1 MQQATSLPFTSPAS
15 PSGPCL
21 PLCPPPAGLQERA
34 GCPRPQPRS
43 TPSASEECLLPAS
56 RRVPRLRAVVESQA
70 FRNILVDEMDLMLS
84 RAATLIQANW
94 RGYRLRQKLVSQMS
108 VAKSIQEAW
117 RRFSTR
123 RLLRSSKAVA
133 KRASRE
139 DGDIPY
145 HPPQQVRFQSAEAC
159 GPCPLVMVNKE
170 TQFPSSDSLVPR
182 GPQPPPEPGFLPHRT
197 VATRVPCPVTQA
209 VRGPCLV
216 RHTEAD
222 VKSKH
227 MATRATRV
235 GITERS
241 PSGRWGHTLPGSV
254 KTQAHA
260 YPVSTLA
267 KTPPPKPCPGLPI
280 TKTPVCPASTLK
292 SQPPPCPTPVVTI
305 VKICPVSTA
314 TRPPPVQVPLAS
326 VTCVTPAGRPAVPVT
341 KVPPQVC
348 LLTSVI
354 KSTPPTWPVAAV
366 TKMPLQ
372 TCAESTVVKTS
383 PPQVHLVQVRPL
395 QTCPP
400 AVSCK
405 TSSQTASVAS
415 SVKPPPQTRLAAMI
429 TKTPAQIRSVAA
441 VLKTLCSVP
450 PAVANFRSPLQ
461 TVVTTGVTN
470 TSSQMHLSGPKG
482 KVVVKQA
489 TGTVRVSSQSY
500 LAEGKG
506 KCVPQTRL
514 DVGTSTDTEKIKTC
528 SPKTVK
534 QDTTSKTSVAV
545 TTTRVASWTKVA
557 EDQNKRPVQV
567 QQRAE
572 VIKVQSRLYVPMD
585 MPVTLPKAQLAVPL
599 TKALSH
605 LPPATQQTPLHPQL
619 VTCPPPPA
627 LSQPQPAKTSSHAR
641 PPMEMTVTPVATC
654 PAALPQ
660 PQVATHLTKP
670 SSHSCPPAE
679 KPKASPLAH
688 LVSCLSKVHSQ
699 SRMASGL
706 TKAQSQAQLAT
717 ETTQC
722 PFAAAQSL
730 DPGGKTQSQ
739 PLLTTSKVSTLSY
752 QHLGAMA
759 RAKPENR
766 GAQLQAH
773 VHGQGKA
780 TQGPCRA
787 SPEPPS
793 VLVPLLTFAGHP
805 VCNVESWGDTGP
817 ARPPPPPPSQAT
829 SCPEDIAASQ
839 VASLCADLASVLG
852 SPEDVR
858 AMLTKALSQGEVRA
872 ALSQAL
878 SREVLGT
885 TMAKAL
891 PHSSLGVAL
900 MKALSWGEL
909 GVTLSRVLSRGE
921 LRTEV
926 ARAMQGKLAEVV
938 CKALTEDER
947 VALSQALCQGE
958 LGAVLTQSMS
968 QAARRPGPVPG
979 QATLKPA
986 GSRMTALPA
995 PLDADCRG
1003 GPSLAWGPVSPQP
1016 RKVRVPRMAAAY
1028 VGWPAGHPQAMGDG
1042 AASEWP
1048 PCSPLSPVGAFLV
1061 GRMFPNSHRG
1071 PLITGRGPVAS
1082 WEVAPTG
1089 LFYLDLHLNP
1099 EVRRFKVC
1107 LTLRV
1112 SGLQTDTLAGGEG
1125 PLLPRSPHF
1134 QPPHSPGQPL
1144 TTNGAGPSSNQSP
1157 GSCGTSPGSQ
1167 QTHVASRVTA
1177 RSWASSG
1184 EGGVASRR
1192 VSGGKAVHSQQV
1204 TSTHLVASHW
1214 SHHSGVSRE
1223 PARVRRPPV
1232 ARVPSQVSKAT
1243 EDNLRRTQPRNGK
1256 QSSLGSREGVM
1267 RKVTQVSP
1275 EATVALAGRVGV
1287 SPSVPR
1293 QERGPAKGSVPVL
1306 SNPRMPVTR
1315 RPTSLL
1321 DELVTTLPQ
1330 HPRDVLAKSFSWSPR
1345 ASGQAKSESHSSGG
1359 SDSSRS
1365 ISTLSENGLQVVELT
1380 EEPQPD
1386 PFPSG
1391 DTLRRPQGWTGARK
1405 VDTADRRQT
1414 IPPSQPQPST
1424 AMELKP
1430 LPGHNSTASSV
1441 ATSVQW
1447 GSDSS
1452 ARLDS
1457 SSMEPPG
1464 GLSPKLGRA
1473 GMRTSLSL
1481 GTVVPRGQWPE
1492 VTTRQEL
1499 TLAQPPVA
1507 RTGAPHPGLSPG
1519 VNRVSAPLSQ
1529 PVMATRVTPGLSQP
1543 PQDSR
1548 WLSELVCPSKASV
1561 VSPGH
1566 IGLSPNLASP
1576 SVVSGMSPSLA
1587 WPSVVSGVSPGLAS
1601 PSVVSGVSPGLA
1613 SPSVVSGVSPGLA
1626 SPSVVSGVSPSLAPP
1641 SVVSGVSPSLA
1652 PPSVV
1657 SGVSPSLASP
1667 SVVSGVS
1674 PSLAPSSVVSGVSP
1688 SLAPPSVVSVVSPS
1702 LALPSVV
1709 SGVSSLSAQ
1718 PLIDMGMSLTF
1729 TQPRFFS
1736 GVTARPGHPFL
1747 ATGVDSSLSQAPVA
1761 GLQSLSRAQLPVTC
1775 GVSQG
1780 LREPAMVPG
1789 VDSCPR
1795 GSRASV
1801 QAPCQGHPS
1810 VLISISSGRLDP
1822 CVAGNG
1828 GQPLPPPPLDI
1839 TLGPSDGPLLV
1850 TARVSSL
1857 RDPERK
1863 HESLGLHQ
1871 VSCVHGSYP
1880 SVVTVATPDLCQA
1893 AVDKDR
1899 GSGLSQHHCCFK
1911 GPGTSPVQGPAVT
1924 TVYPSIY
1931 QGPVPAGWA
1940 EDTSQ
1945 GHTATPWP
1953 GSSGVVPLIQETAS
1967 VSLATGQRSCPS
1979 SLPGGLQRRQPKLLS
1994 PVSIPLPR
2002 ASGVSMRLPSSFHPV
2017 SMATQA
2023 PVMLMTGGD
2032 VLPGARHSR
2041 VATGTSPHTV
2051 LSSVAL
2057 RVTRGCVVRGV
2068 GQRCPPG
2075 PRMPGVAPSLIV
2087 DAVAQTLLPGS
2098 TGVSPGALTSRVA
2111 SSHTSES
2118 VSVGDRPPVSIG
2130 PLSSFAAPG
2139 LTPGSVATVL
2149 STALTFGR
2157 DPGVTM
2163 VGALDDQA
2171 TLRAGQT
2178 GKCPSQVSIT
2188 HLEPVRSEVLEVT
2201 PWTHWE
2207 PLVTSVTVDRRPLDP
2222 VLKVASVPVAD
2233 WTSALIPQ
2241 SRAPHESTS
2250 NLIAATGA
2258 PVMSVEDKGTSRP
2271 LVPEATADLRRSPGT
2286 VASDV
2291 VSESPGLAGG
2301 GVTATGDLSHAQ
2313 PAVSSPPNA
2322 ASTPSQVDA
2331 DPSVSQKP
2339 APLSPQSS
2347 LHPMAADHHQPPLT
2361 PTVSQGPVD
2370 AGGQSWPS
2378 AVPGAA
2384 ARPVDRAVA
2393 PRAEWT
2399 PARDPEPWDGVTVA
2413 AAQPRQPGQLV
2424 VSLQTAES
2432 LVIVQAVTIIQACVR
2447 GHLVRRTIKVWHQWA
2462 TVIQATWRGHCVR
2475 RDLARLYRATTV
2487 IQATWRGHLVR
2498 QACARARQA
2507 LLPPKAA
2514 TPGKSHAASATR
2526 CPRGGHE
2533 VQLGSE
2539 HRCFLSCQPDVCA
2552 VCRSLSSELQ
2562 GPPSVVML
2570 MGCSLRT
2577 CHTCGHSLPTRVV
2590 QGTGQG
2596 SSAAWA
2602 RVPPG
2607 LRQPNQAATAI
2618 QSAWRGFKTRRQ
2630 LRQQQL
2636 AARTVQ
2642 ATWRGHYTRSCL
2654 TTDALLGH
2662 AAPHHASRPSRWPGV

>member
-1 MQQATSLPFTSPAS
+1 
-15 PSGPCL
+15 
-21 PLCPPPAGLQERA
+21 
-34 GCPRPQPRS
+34 
-43 TPSASEECLLPAS
+43 
-56 RRVPRLRAVVESQA
+56 
-70 FRNILVDEMDLMLS
+70 
-84 RAATLIQANW
+84 
-94 RGYRLRQKLVSQMS
+94 
-108 VAKSIQEAW
+108 
-117 RRFSTR
+117 
-123 RLLRSSKAVA
+123 
-133 KRASRE
+133 
-139 DGDIPY
+139 
-145 HPPQQVRFQSAEAC
+145 
-159 GPCPLVMVNKE
+159 
-170 TQFPSSDSLVPR
+170 
-182 GPQPPPEPGFLPHRT
+182 
-197 VATRVPCPVTQA
+197 
-209 VRGPCLV
+209 
-216 RHTEAD
+216 
-222 VKSKH
+222 
-227 MATRATRV
+227 
-235 GITERS
+235 
-241 PSGRWGHTLPGSV
+241 
-254 KTQAHA
+254 
-260 YPVSTLA
+260 
-267 KTPPPKPCPGLPI
+267 
-280 TKTPVCPASTLK
+280 
-292 SQPPPCPTPVVTI
+292 
-305 VKICPVSTA
+305 
-314 TRPPPVQVPLAS
+314 
-326 VTCVTPAGRPAVPVT
+326 
-341 KVPPQVC
+341 
-348 LLTSVI
+348 
-354 KSTPPTWPVAAV
+354 
-366 TKMPLQ
+366 
-372 TCAESTVVKTS
+372 
-383 PPQVHLVQVRPL
+383 
-395 QTCPP
+395 
-400 AVSCK
+400 
-405 TSSQTASVAS
+405 
-415 SVKPPPQTRLAAMI
+415 
-429 TKTPAQIRSVAA
+429 
-441 VLKTLCSVP
+441 
-450 PAVANFRSPLQ
+450 
-461 TVVTTGVTN
+461 
-470 TSSQMHLSGPKG
+470 
-482 KVVVKQA
+482 
-489 TGTVRVSSQSY
+489 
-500 LAEGKG
+500 
-506 KCVPQTRL
+506 
-514 DVGTSTDTEKIKTC
+514 
-528 SPKTVK
+528 
-534 QDTTSKTSVAV
+534 
-545 TTTRVASWTKVA
+545 
-557 EDQNKRPVQV
+557 
-567 QQRAE
+567 
-572 VIKVQSRLYVPMD
+572 
-585 MPVTLPKAQLAVPL
+585 
-599 TKALSH
+599 
-605 LPPATQQTPLHPQL
+605 
-619 VTCPPPPA
+619 
-627 LSQPQPAKTSSHAR
+627 
-641 PPMEMTVTPVATC
+641 
-654 PAALPQ
+654 
-660 PQVATHLTKP
+660 
-670 SSHSCPPAE
+670 
-679 KPKASPLAH
+679 
-688 LVSCLSKVHSQ
+688 
-699 SRMASGL
+699 
-706 TKAQSQAQLAT
+706 
-717 ETTQC
+717 
-722 PFAAAQSL
+722 
-730 DPGGKTQSQ
+730 
-739 PLLTTSKVSTLSY
+739 
-752 QHLGAMA
+752 
-759 RAKPENR
+759 
-766 GAQLQAH
+766 
-773 VHGQGKA
+773 
-780 TQGPCRA
+780 
-787 SPEPPS
+787 
-793 VLVPLLTFAGHP
+793 
-805 VCNVESWGDTGP
+805 
-817 ARPPPPPPSQAT
+817 
-829 SCPEDIAASQ
+829 
-839 VASLCADLASVLG
+839 
-852 SPEDVR
+852 
-858 AMLTKALSQGEVRA
+858 
-872 ALSQAL
+872 
-878 SREVLGT
+878 
-885 TMAKAL
+885 
-891 PHSSLGVAL
+891 
-900 MKALSWGEL
+900 
-909 GVTLSRVLSRGE
+909 
-921 LRTEV
+921 
-926 ARAMQGKLAEVV
+926 
-938 CKALTEDER
+938 
-947 VALSQALCQGE
+947 
-958 LGAVLTQSMS
+958 
-968 QAARRPGPVPG
+968 
-979 QATLKPA
+979 
-986 GSRMTALPA
+986 
-995 PLDADCRG
+995 
-1003 GPSLAWGPVSPQP
+1003 
-1016 RKVRVPRMAAAY
+1016 
-1028 VGWPAGHPQAMGDG
+1028 
-1042 AASEWP
+1042 
-1048 PCSPLSPVGAFLV
+1048 
-1061 GRMFPNSHRG
+1061 
-1071 PLITGRGPVAS
+1071 
-1082 WEVAPTG
+1082 
-1089 LFYLDLHLNP
+1089 
-1099 EVRRFKVC
+1099 
-1107 LTLRV
+1107 
-1112 SGLQTDTLAGGEG
+1112 
-1125 PLLPRSPHF
+1125 
-1134 QPPHSPGQPL
+1134 
-1144 TTNGAGPSSNQSP
+1144 
-1157 GSCGTSPGSQ
+1157 
-1167 QTHVASRVTA
+1167 
-1177 RSWASSG
+1177 
-1184 EGGVASRR
+1184 
-1192 VSGGKAVHSQQV
+1192 
-1204 TSTHLVASHW
+1204 
-1214 SHHSGVSRE
+1214 
-1223 PARVRRPPV
+1223 
-1232 ARVPSQVSKAT
+1232 
-1243 EDNLRRTQPRNGK
+1243 
-1256 QSSLGSREGVM
+1256 
-1267 RKVTQVSP
+1267 
-1275 EATVALAGRVGV
+1275 
-1287 SPSVPR
+1287 
-1293 QERGPAKGSVPVL
+1293 
-1306 SNPRMPVTR
+1306 
-1315 RPTSLL
+1315 
-1321 DELVTTLPQ
+1321 
-1330 HPRDVLAKSFSWSPR
+1330 
-1345 ASGQAKSESHSSGG
+1345 
-1359 SDSSRS
+1359 
-1365 ISTLSENGLQVVELT
+1365 
-1380 EEPQPD
+1380 
-1386 PFPSG
+1386 
-1391 DTLRRPQGWTGARK
+1391 
-1405 VDTADRRQT
+1405 
-1414 IPPSQPQPST
+1414 
-1424 AMELKP
+1424 
-1430 LPGHNSTASSV
+1430 
-1441 ATSVQW
+1441 
-1447 GSDSS
+1447 
-1452 ARLDS
+1452 
-1457 SSMEPPG
+1457 MEPPG

-1481 GTVVPRGQWPE
+1481 GTVVPRGQWPK

-1613 SPSVVSGVSPGLA
+1613 SPSVVSGVSP
-1626 SPSVVSGVSPSLAPP
+1626 SLAPP

-1652 PPSVV
+1652 PP
-1657 SGVSPSLASP
+1657 
-1667 SVVSGVS
+1667 
-1674 PSLAPSSVVSGVSP
+1674 SVVSGVSP

-1761 GLQSLSRAQLPVTC
+1761 GLRSLSRAQLPVTC

-1967 VSLATGQRSCPS
+1967 VSLATGQRSCPA

-2032 VLPGARHSR
+2032 ILPGARHSR

-2075 PRMPGVAPSLIV
+2075 PRMPGVAPSLMV

-2207 PLVTSVTVDRRPLDP
+2207 PLDTSVTVDRRPLDP

-2347 LHPMAADHHQPPLT
+2347 LHPMAADRHQPPLT

-2399 PARDPEPWDGVTVA
+2399 PARDPVPWDGVTAA

-2498 QACARARQA
+2498 QACARARARQA